1 MHSHSW
7 RTTVTALIALLALAG
22 LFAWLN
28 DFITLQ
34 GERTIY
40 TVECEGGSWNGDACT
55 GRLLAGTRYRFRA
68 LRIHDEVLF
77 WRVGV
82 KEESGRLT
90 DCVIQDG
97 RNWRCPLTTGAAR
110 SITLIM
116 DHGEAVPGAAGTTL
130 PFHPVPKWRWLFL
143 RWTGRSAR

>member
-1 MHSHSW
+1 MHHYSW
-7 RTTVTALIALLALAG
+7 RTTVTGLIALLALAG

-40 TVECEGGSWNGDACT
+40 TVECEGGPWNGDTCA
-55 GRLLAGTRYRFRA
+55 GRLVAGSRYRFRA

-82 KEESGRLT
+82 REQSGRLAG
-90 DCVIQDG
+90 CNIQDG
-97 RNWRCPLTTGAAR
+97 RNWQCPPGAEAAR
-110 SITLIM
+110 SITLVM
-116 DHGEAVPGAAGTTL
+116 DHGEAVPGPVGTTL
-130 PFHPVPKWRWLFL
+130 AFHPVPKWRWLFL
-143 RWTGRSAR
+143 RWTGRSAH